1 MKRFISIAI
10 LSLIMN
16 IQFIEYA
23 QAVPGG
29 AFRNFFKLFKGSGDD
44 IIKKADD
51 LIKNGTG
58 QGNKIIRSEDD
69 LLKNLEIER
78 GYKAAG
84 PKQEPLV
91 LEKVGVDSHLT
102 EFRNLKESSR
112 TSYIKKLRKKKTK
125 LDPKDLLEDDLLEIS
140 DNDTSS
146 NNSTFIK
153 YIIANWVGK
162 IYRTS
167 EYYNKPNYEDK
178 MLLVCSNID
187 QVFYFSLLMEK
198 EPKRAFLVDHKK
210 FKNKGSVL
218 PIQELV
224 IIEDND
230 DVKIMSTMPANNNKW
245 PSHYFTIYKDQ
256 NFYYDQSNSGYV
268 TPEAIKN
275 KVLNNPMGKNNC
287 SKATNNGLL

>member
-1 MKRFISIAI
+1 MKRVISIVI
-10 LSLIMN
+10 LSLLIN
-16 IQFIEYA
+16 INFIEYVEA
-23 QAVPGG
+23 IPSGV
-29 AFRNFFKLFKGSGDD
+29 FRNFFKLFKGSADD
-44 IIKKADD
+44 AIKKTDD
-51 LIKNGTG
+51 LIRNSNG
-58 QGNKIIRSEDD
+58 QGNKVIRSEDE
-69 LLKNLEIER
+69 LLKNIEIER

-84 PKQEPLV
+84 PAQESLV
-91 LEKVGVDSHLT
+91 LEKIGAESHLI
-102 EFRNLKESSR
+102 EFRSLKESSR
-112 TSYIKKLRKKKTK
+112 TTYIKRLKRKKSG
-125 LDPKDLLEDDLLEIS
+125 LDAKDLLEDDLLDIF
-140 DNDTSS
+140 DDDSS
-146 NNSTFIK
+146 FKDSAFSK

-187 QVFYFSLLMEK
+187 QVFYFSILMEK

-210 FKNKGSVL
+210 FKNMNNIL

-224 IIEDND
+224 IIEDD
-230 DVKIMSTMPANNNKW
+230 EDVKIMSTIPTNKNKW

-268 TPEAIKN
+268 TPAVIKN

>member
-16 IQFIEYA
+16 MQFIEYA
-23 QAVPGG
+23 QAIPGG

-44 IIKKADD
+44 AIKKADD
-51 LIKNGTG
+51 LIRNSTG
-58 QGNKIIRSEDD
+58 QGNKVIRSEDD

-84 PKQEPLV
+84 PTQESLV
-91 LEKVGVDSHLT
+91 LEKVGV
-102 EFRNLKESSR
+102 
-112 TSYIKKLRKKKTK
+112 
-125 LDPKDLLEDDLLEIS
+125 DLLEIS

-210 FKNKGSVL
+210 LKNKGSVL

>member
-1 MKRFISIAI
+1 MKKFVSVII
-10 LSLIMN
+10 LSLIIN
-16 IQFIEYA
+16 IQFIEYV
-23 QAVPGG
+23 QAIPGG
-29 AFRNFFKLFKGSGDD
+29 IFRNFFKLFKGSGKNV
-44 IIKKADD
+44 IKKADD
-51 LIKNGTG
+51 LIKNTTG
-58 QGNKIIRSEDD
+58 QGNKAIRSEDD

-84 PKQEPLV
+84 PTQESLV
-91 LEKVGVDSHLT
+91 LDKIGAESHLS
-102 EFRNLKESSR
+102 EFRSLKESNR
-112 TSYIKKLRKKKTK
+112 TAYIKRLKRKKSG
-125 LDPKDLLEDDLLEIS
+125 LDPKDLLEDNLLDIFD
-140 DNDTSS
+140 DNSS
-146 NNSTFIK
+146 SKNSTFSK

-187 QVFYFSLLMEK
+187 QVFYFSILMEK

-210 FKNKGSVL
+210 FKNTGSIL

-224 IIEDND
+224 IIEDNEN
-230 DVKIMSTMPANNNKW
+230 VKIMSTMPIKENKW

-268 TPEAIKN
+268 TPEVIKN
-275 KVLNNPMGKNNC
+275 KVLKNPMGKNNC

>member
-1 MKRFISIAI
+1 MKRVISIVI
-10 LSLIMN
+10 LSLLIN
-16 IQFIEYA
+16 IHFIEYA
-23 QAVPGG
+23 KAIPGG

-44 IIKKADD
+44 AIKKADD
-51 LIKNGTG
+51 LIRNSTG
-58 QGNKIIRSEDD
+58 QGNKVIRSEDD
-69 LLKNLEIER
+69 LLKNIEIER
-78 GYKAAG
+78 GYKTAG
-84 PKQEPLV
+84 PAQESLV

-102 EFRNLKESSR
+102 EFRSLKESNR
-112 TSYIKKLRKKKTK
+112 TAYIKRLKKKK
-125 LDPKDLLEDDLLEIS
+125 SGLDPKDLLEDDLLDIF
-140 DNDTSS
+140 DGDSS
-146 NNSTFIK
+146 FKNSAFSK

-167 EYYNKPNYEDK
+167 EYYNKPNYENK

-187 QVFYFSLLMEK
+187 QVFYFSILMEK

-210 FKNKGSVL
+210 FRNMENTLS
-218 PIQELV
+218 IQELV
-224 IIEDND
+224 IIEDNN
-230 DVKIMSTMPANNNKW
+230 DVKIMSTMPVNNNKW